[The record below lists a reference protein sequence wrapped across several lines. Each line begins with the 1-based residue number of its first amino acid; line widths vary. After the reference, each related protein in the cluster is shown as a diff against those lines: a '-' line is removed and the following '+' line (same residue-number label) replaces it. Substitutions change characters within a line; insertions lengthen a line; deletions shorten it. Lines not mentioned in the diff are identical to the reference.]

1 LKEYFIQENYR
12 SLWESEKKRRS
23 NTFAIRTQCVALS
36 TETCRYIR
44 KKEII
49 SKSEDVNLSGR
60 LRLMESM
67 FNLMLEVF

>member
-1 LKEYFIQENYR
+1 ML
-12 SLWESEKKRRS
+12 
-23 NTFAIRTQCVALS
+23 TQCVALS
-36 TETCRYIR
+36 AETCRYIR

-49 SKSEDVNLSGR
+49 SKSEDVNLSDR